1 MALGSIETGTTGR
14 GAQIVSLGH
23 YLPDTVVTT
32 EEVAGRLGIDP
43 EWVVARTGIR
53 ERRRA
58 APDETV
64 ADLATAAATDALAA
78 LAADP
83 RYPSAGS
90 LIDTV
95 IVATSTPESTMPS
108 VAARVAARAG
118 LGHPA
123 AFDLNAACAGFCY
136 GLATAD
142 ALVRSGT
149 SGGVLVIGADKSTAW
164 LDWYDRDTAILFGDG
179 AGAAVVLPHER
190 RAIGPVVWG
199 SVGEESHLITI
210 GANSR
215 VLRQEGRTVYR
226 WATGLGRT
234 VAEACDRAGVTPE
247 KLAAFVPHQANLRII
262 NALAKQLGFADEAVA
277 TDVVGSG
284 NTIAATIPLALS
296 RLRQGRGLAAGGD
309 VLLFGYGAGLS
320 YAGQVVTLPPL
331 PTAPKAPAVGGTA
344 ARTRG
349 EFLGTR

>member
-1 MALGSIETGTTGR
+1 MALGTVPGAAG
-14 GAQIVSLGH
+14 GAQIVALGH
-23 YLPDTVVTT
+23 YLPESVVST

-53 ERRRA
+53 ERRQA
-58 APDETV
+58 AEDETV
-64 ADLATAAATDALAA
+64 VDLATAAAAHALDG

-83 RYPSAGS
+83 RFPGAVS

-95 IVATSTPESTMPS
+95 IVATSTAESSMPS
-108 VAARVAARAG
+108 VAARVAANAG

-123 AFDLNAACAGFCY
+123 AFDVNAACAGFCY

-142 ALVRSGT
+142 GLVRSGT
-149 SGGVLVIGADKSTAW
+149 SGGVLVVGADKATAW
-164 LDWYDRDTAILFGDG
+164 LDWHDRDTAILFGDG

-199 SVGEESHLITI
+199 SVGEESHLIAI
-210 GANSR
+210 GAEDR
-215 VLRQEGRTVYR
+215 VLRQQGRTVYR
-226 WATGLGRT
+226 WATGLGDT
-234 VAEACDRAGVTPE
+234 IAEACDRAGVTPD

-262 NALAKQLGFADEAVA
+262 NALARHLGFEGEAVA

-296 RLRQGRGLAAGGD
+296 RMRSRPGLAEGGD

-331 PTAPKAPAVGGTA
+331 PTATPVGGAAGTA
-344 ARTRG
+344 RG
-349 EFLGTR
+349 EHLGAR